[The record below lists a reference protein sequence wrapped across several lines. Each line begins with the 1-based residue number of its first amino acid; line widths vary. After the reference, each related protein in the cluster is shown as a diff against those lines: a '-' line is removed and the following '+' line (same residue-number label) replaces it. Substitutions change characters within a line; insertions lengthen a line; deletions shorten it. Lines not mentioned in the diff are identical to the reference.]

1 MAGTS
6 NLTWN
11 KCQFFFSLKLPQYPF
26 DSKPN
31 TVACSKFK
39 FPVHC
44 QKDTE
49 TAMRL
54 MYSAHFGPNRF
65 GSRSYLGPF
74 PLHVIH
80 YH

>member
-6 NLTWN
+6 NLIWDN
-11 KCQFFFSLKLPQYPF
+11 SVNSQYPS

-31 TVACSKFK
+31 TVACSKIE
-39 FPVHC
+39 FPFNC

-54 MYSAHFGPNRF
+54 M
-65 GSRSYLGPF
+65 
-74 PLHVIH
+74 
-80 YH
+80 